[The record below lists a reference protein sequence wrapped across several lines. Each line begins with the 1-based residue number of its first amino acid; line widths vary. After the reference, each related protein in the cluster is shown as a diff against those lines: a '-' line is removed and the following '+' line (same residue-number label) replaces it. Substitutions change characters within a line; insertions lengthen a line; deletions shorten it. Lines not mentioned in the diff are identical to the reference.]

1 MIPTWPEDVSD
12 LSLDE
17 IFVLQAE
24 NRAWNKQLRTQ
35 ATALVNTRLAKDISM
50 EDYTASRQNAGTEAA
65 ECKRRAMVLLLEIE
79 RRAARP
85 LPMLNL
91 LKEA

>member
-1 MIPTWPEDVSD
+1 MPLWSENLSER
-12 LSLDE
+12 SLDE
-17 IFVLQAE
+17 LFLMQAE
-24 NRAWNKQLRTQ
+24 NRAWNKQLRAS
-35 ATALVNTRLAKDISM
+35 ATTLVNTRLAKDISM

-79 RRAARP
+79 RRSAHP
-85 LPMLNL
+85 LPQINL

>member
-1 MIPTWPEDVSD
+1 MPLWSENLSER
-12 LSLDE
+12 SLDE
-17 IFVLQAE
+17 LFLMQAE
-24 NRAWNKQLRTQ
+24 NRAWNKQLRAS
-35 ATALVNTRLAKDISM
+35 ATTLVNTRLAKDISM
-50 EDYTASRQNAGTEAA
+50 EDYTASRQNASSDTA